1 MKFFGLGAALLAF
14 VVVAHFG
21 YMLSHD
27 HPSAFLMGLVGGWI
41 VYKFV
46 EDKVKDKEEALDEPL
61 AKLYQIGKSE
71 AFATVKDF
79 MGTIG
84 VNDRFWQPQNL
95 DSQAGTMLYRIT
107 YDEDYSTPN
116 QRFVENRQIVFMAS
130 FNPEGPGTL
139 VRLRFNVTSR
149 FNRTTANQLVKSVSD
164 GVHAE
169 LERVVADRRVR
180 NE

>member
-1 MKFFGLGAALLAF
+1 M
-14 VVVAHFG
+14 
-21 YMLSHD
+21 
-27 HPSAFLMGLVGGWI
+27 
-41 VYKFV
+41 
-46 EDKVKDKEEALDEPL
+46 
-61 AKLYQIGKSE
+61 YQIGKSE